1 MQIANILA
9 QSNHNIIST
18 TNKHYHDEKE
28 STIEYIEDNANV
40 TTDRRQMGR
49 VPRGFNLYRGTK
61 EEEIETLKLV
71 FRVDGSSLYGDG
83 AVHTI

>member
-1 MQIANILA
+1 
-9 QSNHNIIST
+9 
-18 TNKHYHDEKE
+18 
-28 STIEYIEDNANV
+28 
-40 TTDRRQMGR
+40 MGR

-71 FRVDGSSLYGDG
+71 FRVDGSSLYEDG